1 MAHQCGFPDLLIY
14 LSSLYISLSDNT
26 PNIYVFTS
34 VSGSLFLHTLSAAE
48 LRLVVDVKLDR
59 WKEIKRAIKTD
70 GGREVLY
77 FYNR

>member
-1 MAHQCGFPDLLIY
+1 MAQCGFPDLLIY

-26 PNIYVFTS
+26 LNVYVFTS

-59 WKEIKRAIKTD
+59 WKEKKRAIKTD
-70 GGREVLY
+70 GEREVLY
-77 FYNR
+77 FYNK